1 MKKRYLFSLV
11 LILVCI
17 VLSAQK
23 IHIVKKGDTLWDL
36 AGYYYDNPFIWRN
49 IYNANLDKIDDPH
62 WIYPGQEFIIPDIPA
77 DAVFTIT
84 EDVTDEVY
92 AEEEITTDER
102 APAELM
108 VTKEEDSKTVT
119 YSKMTEEETVTQIKE
134 IREDIKKIEKS
145 KSMKI
150 SNVAQYAVAEKFAF
164 RAGYITPDNPF
175 VGRLG
180 DLYRN
185 SLQYTKNEKVY
196 MRIEDES
203 PANLI
208 NKELIIYRWNNSVSS
223 GDNEYLGKHVNI
235 LGTIRVD
242 GFEGDLAYGTITGAF
257 DLIEKNDYIAYYKAP
272 TVPLNNAYLRETDD
286 IRAALVDQADEMRIN
301 EYSIVFVDKGK
312 ESMINHGDVFT
323 VVRKDKTGNYY
334 AAGALQVLVPY
345 DGYSTAYMMNIKGNT
360 DIKPKEEVKL
370 SYRNK
375 SSYLINQYKKLSD
388 MEGSSP
394 TVETEIIME
403 EEIEEPVIEEVSEE
417 EIIME
422 EEPVIGEEEIIVE
435 EEPVI
440 VEEEIIMEEEPVV
453 VEEEIIVEEEPVV
466 VEEEIIVEEEPVVVE
481 EEVIMEEEGDDEF
494 IILEDDEFIIEEDAV
509 SETDD
514 GFIIEEDEA
523 DTVYEDS
530 FIIEGEDE
538 IIIIEE

>member
-1 MKKRYLFSLV
+1 MKKVYLFSLV
-11 LILVCI
+11 LILVCT
-17 VLSAQK
+17 VLFAQK

-77 DAVFTIT
+77 DAVYTPSEEVPEEVFT
-84 EDVTDEVY
+84 ED
-92 AEEEITTDER
+92 R
-102 APAELM
+102 SPAELM
-108 VTKEEDSKTVT
+108 VTKEEDDKTVT

-134 IREDIKKIEKS
+134 IREDIKKIEQS

-164 RAGYITPDNPF
+164 RAGYITPDNPN
-175 VGRLG
+175 VGKIG

-196 MRIEDES
+196 MHIAGES
-203 PANLI
+203 HSNLI
-208 NKELIIYRWNNSVSS
+208 DKKLIIYRWNNSVSN
-223 GDNEYLGKHVNI
+223 GDNEYLGKHVHI
-235 LGTIRVD
+235 VGTVRVD

-257 DLIEKNDYIAYYKAP
+257 DLIEKNDYIAYYKPP

-286 IRAALVDQADEMRIN
+286 IRATLVDQADEMRIN
-301 EYSIVFVDKGK
+301 EYSIVFIDKGK

-323 VVRKDKTGNYY
+323 VIRQDKTGNYY

-345 DGYSTAYMMNIKGNT
+345 NGYSTAYMMSIKGNT
-360 DIKPKEEVKL
+360 DIKAKEEVKL

-375 SSYLINQYKKLSD
+375 SSYLINQYKNLSN
-388 MEGSSP
+388 MEGSTE
-394 TVETEIIME
+394 TVETEMIME
-403 EEIEEPVIEEVSEE
+403 EVIEEPVIEEVSEE
-417 EIIME
+417 TVIVEEEMIIE
-422 EEPVIGEEEIIVE
+422 EEPVVTEEEVIIEEEAFIE

-440 VEEEIIMEEEPVV
+440 VEEVIVEEETIVVEEETAEETEEIIMEEE
-453 VEEEIIVEEEPVV
+453 EDDDFI
-466 VEEEIIVEEEPVVVE
+466 
-481 EEVIMEEEGDDEF
+481 IMEDE
-494 IILEDDEFIIEEDAV
+494 EFIIEEEAV
-509 SETDD
+509 TDTD
-514 GFIIEEDEA
+514 EGFIIEESEA
-523 DTVYEDS
+523 DTMYEDT